1 MATKDKVT
9 VPDLARM
16 KADGRKIT
24 FPAAEHR
31 YGRKEIQ
38 E

>member
-1 MATKDKVT
+1 MKDKVT
-9 VPDLARM
+9 LLDLARM
-16 KADGRKIT
+16 KAKARKIT

-38 E
+38 Q